1 MNDNLDKKKVDSF
14 IIYFD
19 NIDDGVSFK
28 RYMLSFKTFKTSEV
42 LAYSRYRPQ
51 SIPNIIFSIY
61 LVLTNLFV

>member
-28 RYMLSFKTFKTSEV
+28 HMLSFKTFKTSEV